1 MAKNLETRP
10 FLLNLVSPPFCFL
23 TFFHKIEQ
31 IITTLPVLST
41 VWKRK
46 KALKYKKCCNI
57 K

>member
-10 FLLNLVSPPFCFL
+10 FFLNLVSPPFCFL
-23 TFFHKIEQ
+23 TFSHKIEQ
-31 IITTLPVLST
+31 MITTLLVLSR